1 MHIPQ
6 RESRCRFVS
15 INGDQRS
22 ESERDLSK
30 YPILIRYN
38 EALSIIEKIQE
49 SSVKFLPSIISSRNP
64 FGLPSNF
71 RGGEAKPEDAAK
83 LFTSS
88 GAGWIKRENVCEHR
102 TLASKWK
109 VGLSKI
115 ISEHALEPGKDGKY
129 HILTGSLKVL
139 GPWEVCTDSYLVAGD
154 FDKSEEAYALLKY
167 LKTKFVRFLILQA
180 ISSINLTRSSFQFVP
195 MQDFSSS
202 SDIPWQKPLEGVEEA
217 LCKKYGLNAKETEF
231 INGLIREW

>member
-1 MHIPQ
+1 M
-6 RESRCRFVS
+6 
-15 INGDQRS
+15 NGEQRS

-71 RGGEAKPEDAAK
+71 RGEEAKPEDAAK
-83 LFTSS
+83 VFTSS
-88 GAGWIKRENVCEHR
+88 GAGWIKRENVREHR

-129 HILTGSLKVL
+129 HILTGSLKIL
-139 GPWEVCTDSYLVAGD
+139 SPWEVCTDSYIVAGG
-154 FDKSEEAYALLKY
+154 FNKSEEACALLKY
-167 LKTKFVRFLILQA
+167 LKTRFARFLVLQS
-180 ISSINLTRSSFQFVP
+180 ISSIHLTRSSFQFVP
-195 MQDFSSS
+195 MQDFSPS
-202 SDIPWQKPLEGVEEA
+202 SDIPWQKPLEEVEEA
-217 LCKKYGLNAKETEF
+217 LCKKYGLSAKETEF
-231 INGLIREW
+231 INSLIREW